1 MGESIRHRRLWH
13 DDDNLDLGQ
22 FGSVLLRASTSE
34 LVESLL
40 GLRALQAFDASPALF
55 PIRRELRFAARR
67 PVEKLFDQLALQLS
81 TRAHR
86 LDGNS
91 MLIEGNGYLAEITG
105 RRKIEYTSGT
115 AHVWARNLEIVDEV
129 EQRILAIV
137 GDDRVREQLFTIDW
151 HFQSNHGLSNVSFD
165 ELADPQ
171 LIDAAYP
178 TLIGGVTNF
187 IARYLEARET
197 VLVLQ
202 GPPGTGKTRLVR
214 AILAA
219 LSRRKGDVAKVLYTA
234 DRRALEGDELF
245 IDFLT
250 GEHDAFV
257 IEDADHLLGARAN
270 GNVDL
275 HRFLTVADGVVRAQG
290 RKIIFT
296 TNLHNIG
303 DIDEALVRP
312 GRSFGVIRTRA
323 LALEEAREFLAALT
337 HLSPAQRERVVA
349 RSFDAHTRG
358 RTLAE
363 LYQSVETVAVPEG
376 LHDGIAARTSVAH
389 D

>member
-1 MGESIRHRRLWH
+1 MHESTRHRLLWH
-13 DDDNLDLGQ
+13 DDDNFDLSQSGA
-22 FGSVLLRASTSE
+22 VLLRASTGD
-34 LVESLL
+34 LLESLL
-40 GLRALQAFDASPALF
+40 GLRALQAFNVTPAVF

-67 PVEKLFDQLALQLS
+67 SVDSLFDQLALQAA

-86 LDGNS
+86 IDGNS
-91 MLIEGNGYLAEITG
+91 MLMEGEGYLAEIKG

-115 AHVWARNLEIVDEV
+115 VHVWARNLDTVKAV
-129 EQRILAIV
+129 EQRILAVV

-151 HFQSNHGLSNVSFD
+151 HFQSSHGLSSVSFE
-165 ELADPQ
+165 ELADPK

-178 TLIGGVTNF
+178 TLIGGVTEF
-187 IARYLEARET
+187 VGRYLGARET

-214 AILAA
+214 AILAS
-219 LSRRKGDVAKVLYTA
+219 LSRRKADAARVLYTA
-234 DRRALEGDELF
+234 DRRTLENDEIF
-245 IDFLT
+245 IEFLT

-257 IEDADHLLGARAN
+257 VEDADHLLGARAN
-270 GNVDL
+270 GNADL

-312 GRSFGVIRTRA
+312 GRCFGAIRTRA
-323 LALEEAREFLAALT
+323 LTLEEAKDLLAALDQ
-337 HLSPAQRERVVA
+337 LSPAQRERA
-349 RSFDAHTRG
+349 LALSIDSHPRG
-358 RTLAE
+358 CTLAE
-363 LYQSVETVAVPEG
+363 LYHCVEAVAATDQRG
-376 LHDGIAARTSVAH
+376 WD
-389 D
+389 

>member
-1 MGESIRHRRLWH
+1 MHESIRHRLLWH
-13 DDDNLDLGQ
+13 DDANLDLGRY
-22 FGSVLLRASTSE
+22 GSMLLRASTSE

-55 PIRRELRFAARR
+55 PVRRELRFAARR
-67 PVEKLFDQLALQLS
+67 PIEKLFDQLALEVS

-86 LDGNS
+86 IDGNS
-91 MLIEGNGYLAEITG
+91 MLIEGDGYLAEIKG
-105 RRKIEYTSGT
+105 RRKMEYTSGT
-115 AHVWARNLEIVDEV
+115 ANVWARNLDIVDNV
-129 EQRILAIV
+129 EHRILAVV

-151 HFQSNHGLSNVSFD
+151 HFQSSHGLANVSFD

-178 TLIGGVTNF
+178 TLIGGVTDF
-187 IARYLEARET
+187 VARYLEARET
-197 VLVLQ
+197 VLILQ

-219 LSRRKGDVAKVLYTA
+219 LSRRKGDAAKVLYTA
-234 DRRALEGDELF
+234 DRRALESDEIF

-257 IEDADHLLGARAN
+257 VEDADHLLGARSN

-323 LALEEAREFLAALT
+323 LVLEEAKEFLAALT
-337 HLSPAQRERVVA
+337 HLSPDQCERILA
-349 RSFDAHTRG
+349 KSFAGHTRG
-358 RTLAE
+358 STLAE
-363 LYQSVETVAVPEG
+363 LYQSVEA
-376 LHDGIAARTSVAH
+376 IAAPARQA
-389 D
+389 

>member
-1 MGESIRHRRLWH
+1 MHDRTRHRLLWG
-13 DDDNLDLGQ
+13 DDQNLDLGQ
-22 FGSVLLRASTSE
+22 SGSLLLRASTSE

-40 GLRALQAFDASPALF
+40 GLRALQAFDLSPALF

-67 PVEKLFDQLALQLS
+67 PVEQLFDQLALQVS

-86 LDGNS
+86 MDGNT
-91 MLIEGNGYLAEITG
+91 MLIEGAGYLAEIKG

-115 AHVWARNLEIVDEV
+115 AHVWARNLEIVDAV
-129 EQRILAIV
+129 EQRILAVV

-151 HFQSNHGLSNVSFD
+151 HFQSSHGLSNVTFD

-178 TLIGGVTNF
+178 TLVGGVMDF

-219 LSRRKGDVAKVLYTA
+219 LSRRKDDAAKVLYTA

-257 IEDADHLLGARAN
+257 VEDADHLLGARAN
-270 GNVDL
+270 GNLDL

-312 GRSFGVIRTRA
+312 GRSFGVIRMRA
-323 LALEEAREFLAALT
+323 LAFDEAKDFLGALT
-337 HLSPAQRERVVA
+337 QLSPAQREQVLA
-349 RSFDAHTRG
+349 KSFDGHARG

-363 LYQSVETVAVPEG
+363 LYQAVEAV
-376 LHDGIAARTSVAH
+376 T
-389 D
+389 

>member
-1 MGESIRHRRLWH
+1 MHDSSRRRLLWH
-13 DDDNLDLGQ
+13 DNADLDLGGA
-22 FGSVLLRASTSE
+22 GSVLLRASTGE

-40 GLRALQAFDASPALF
+40 GLRALRAFDVSPALF

-67 PVEKLFDQLALQLS
+67 PVEKLFDQLALQVS

-86 LDGNS
+86 IDGNS
-91 MLIEGNGYLAEITG
+91 MLIEGDGYLAEIRG
-105 RRKIEYTSGT
+105 RRKMEYTSGT
-115 AHVWARNLEIVDEV
+115 AHVWARDLKTVDDV
-129 EQRILAIV
+129 ERSILSTV
-137 GDDRVREQLFTIDW
+137 GDDRVREQFFTIDW
-151 HFQSNHGLSNVSFD
+151 HFQSSHGLSSVTFD
-165 ELADPQ
+165 ELADPTPV
-171 LIDAAYP
+171 DAAYP
-178 TLIGGVTNF
+178 TLTGGVTGF
-187 IARYLEARET
+187 VERYLEARET

-202 GPPGTGKTRLVR
+202 GSPGTGKTRLVR

-219 LSRRKGDVAKVLYTA
+219 LSRRKGDSAKVLYTA
-234 DRRALEGDELF
+234 DRRALEGDEVF
-245 IDFLT
+245 IEFLT

-257 IEDADHLLGARAN
+257 VEDADHLLGARSN

-275 HRFLTVADGVVRAQG
+275 HRFLMVADGVVRAQG

-323 LALEEAREFLAALT
+323 LAIDEARDFLGALAQLT
-337 HLSPAQRERVVA
+337 PSQREQILA
-349 RSFDAHTRG
+349 RYFDVHTRG

-363 LYQSVETVAVPEG
+363 LYQAAEALSVPVRPV
-376 LHDGIAARTSVAH
+376 
-389 D
+389 

>member
-1 MGESIRHRRLWH
+1 MHESIRHRLLGH

-22 FGSVLLRASTSE
+22 FGPIVLRANASE

-67 PVEKLFDQLALQLS
+67 PVEKLFDELALHVS

-86 LDGNS
+86 LNGNS
-91 MLIEGNGYLAEITG
+91 MLIEGDGYLAQIMG

-115 AHVWARNLEIVDEV
+115 AHVWARSLEIVDDV
-129 EQRILAIV
+129 EQRILAVV

-151 HFQSNHGLSNVSFD
+151 HFQSSHGLSNVSFD

-178 TLIGGVTNF
+178 GLIGGVMNF

-219 LSRRKGDVAKVLYTA
+219 LSRRKGDAAKVLYTA
-234 DRRALEGDELF
+234 DRRALEGDEIF
-245 IDFLT
+245 MDFLT

-257 IEDADHLLGARAN
+257 VEDADHLLGARAN

-312 GRSFGVIRTRA
+312 GRCFGVIRTRA
-323 LALEEAREFLAALT
+323 LAFAEVKDFLVALPQLT
-337 HLSPAQRERVVA
+337 PTQRERVLA
-349 RSFDAHTRG
+349 GSFDGHTRG

-363 LYQSVETVAVPEG
+363 LYQAVEAVVVPVSQ
-376 LHDGIAARTSVAH
+376 A
-389 D
+389 

>member
-1 MGESIRHRRLWH
+1 MHESTRHRRLWH
-13 DDDNLDLGQ
+13 DDEDVELGQ
-22 FGSVLLRASTSE
+22 SGLVMLRASTSE
-34 LVESLL
+34 LVESIL
-40 GLRALQAFDASPALF
+40 GLRALRALDGSPATF
-55 PIRRELRFAARR
+55 PIRREIRFAARR
-67 PVEKLFDQLALQLS
+67 PVERLFDQFAMQMS
-81 TRAHR
+81 ARAHR
-86 LDGNS
+86 MDGDS
-91 MLIEGNGYLAEITG
+91 MLIEGEGYLAEIRG

-115 AHVWARNLEIVDEV
+115 AHVWARNPEIVYEF
-129 EQRILAIV
+129 ERRLLAIV

-151 HFQSNHGLSNVSFD
+151 HFQSSHGLSSVSFD

-178 TLIGGVTNF
+178 ALAGGVTGF
-187 IARYLEARET
+187 IERYLRGHET

-219 LSRRKGDVAKVLYTA
+219 ISHRKGDAARVLYTA
-234 DRRALEGDELF
+234 DRRALGNDDIF
-245 IDFLT
+245 IEFLT

-257 IEDADHLLGARAN
+257 IEDADHLLGARSN

-296 TNLHNIG
+296 TNLQNIG

-312 GRSFGVIRTRA
+312 GRSFGVVRVRA
-323 LALEEAREFLAALT
+323 LVLEEARSFLAALK
-337 HLSPAQRERVVA
+337 HLSQAQREQVLA
-349 RSFDAHTRG
+349 RSFDGHARG

-363 LYQSVETVAVPEG
+363 LYQSVEATEG
-376 LHDGIAARTSVAH
+376 PAR
-389 D
+389 

>member
-1 MGESIRHRRLWH
+1 MHESTRHRLFWH
-13 DDDNLDLGQ
+13 GDDNLDLSR
-22 FGSVLLRASTSE
+22 FGPVVLRASTSE
-34 LVESLL
+34 LVASLL
-40 GLRALQAFDASPALF
+40 GLRALRAFDVSPAAF

-67 PVEKLFDQLALQLS
+67 SVDILFDQLALQAA

-86 LDGNS
+86 IDGNS
-91 MLIEGNGYLAEITG
+91 MLMEGEGYVAEIKG

-115 AHVWARNLEIVDEV
+115 AHVWARSLETVRAV
-129 EQRILAIV
+129 ERRILAVV

-151 HFQSNHGLSNVSFD
+151 HFQSSHGLSSVSFE

-178 TLIGGVTNF
+178 SLIGGVAEF
-187 IARYLEARET
+187 VARYLGSRET

-219 LSRRKGDVAKVLYTA
+219 LSRRKGDAAKVLYTA
-234 DRRALEGDELF
+234 DRRTLENDEIF

-257 IEDADHLLGARAN
+257 VEDADHLLGARAN

-275 HRFLTVADGVVRAQG
+275 HRFLAVADGVVRAQG
-290 RKIIFT
+290 RKIIT

-312 GRSFGVIRTRA
+312 GRCFGVIRTRA
-323 LALEEAREFLAALT
+323 LALEEAKDLLVALT
-337 HLSPAQRERVVA
+337 PLSPAQRDQALALSFGSNA
-349 RSFDAHTRG
+349 RGS
-358 RTLAE
+358 TLAE
-363 LYQSVETVAVPEG
+363 LYHGVEAV
-376 LHDGIAARTSVAH
+376 AARDRQA
-389 D
+389 

>member
-1 MGESIRHRRLWH
+1 MHESTRHRPFWH
-13 DDDNLDLGQ
+13 DDDNLDLSRSGP
-22 FGSVLLRASTSE
+22 VLLRASTSE

-40 GLRALQAFDASPALF
+40 GLRALQAFDVSPAVF

-67 PVEKLFDQLALQLS
+67 SVDSLFDQLALQAG

-86 LDGNS
+86 IDGNS
-91 MLIEGNGYLAEITG
+91 LLMEGEGYVAEIKG
-105 RRKIEYTSGT
+105 HRKIEYTSGT
-115 AHVWARNLEIVDEV
+115 AHVWARSLETVNAV
-129 EQRILAIV
+129 EQRILAVV

-151 HFQSNHGLSNVSFD
+151 HFQRSHGLSSVSFE

-178 TLIGGVTNF
+178 TLIGGVTEF
-187 IARYLEARET
+187 VARYLGARET

-219 LSRRKGDVAKVLYTA
+219 LSHRKGDAAKVLYTA
-234 DRRALEGDELF
+234 DRRALESDEIV

-257 IEDADHLLGARAN
+257 VEDADHLLGTRAN

-312 GRSFGVIRTRA
+312 GRCFGVIRTRA
-323 LALEEAREFLAALT
+323 LALDEAKDLLVALT
-337 HLSPAQRERVVA
+337 RLTPAQREQVLA
-349 RSFDAHTRG
+349 LAFESNARG

-363 LYQSVETVAVPEG
+363 LYHGVEAVTAPERQ
-376 LHDGIAARTSVAH
+376 A
-389 D
+389 

>member
-1 MGESIRHRRLWH
+1 MGRS
-13 DDDNLDLGQ
+13 GP
-22 FGSVLLRASTSE
+22 VLLRVSTSD
-34 LVESLL
+34 LAESLL
-40 GLRALQAFDASPALF
+40 GVRVLQAFDVSPAVF

-67 PVEKLFDQLALQLS
+67 SVDSLFDQLALQAA

-86 LDGNS
+86 IDATSLL
-91 MLIEGNGYLAEITG
+91 MEGEGYVAEVEG
-105 RRKIEYTSGT
+105 RRKIAYSSGT
-115 AHVWARNLEIVDEV
+115 ARVWARNLEIVHAV
-129 EQRILAIV
+129 EQRILAVV

-151 HFQSNHGLSNVSFD
+151 HFQSSHGLSSVSFE

-171 LIDAAYP
+171 LLDAAYP
-178 TLIGGVTNF
+178 TLIGGATAFV
-187 IARYLEARET
+187 AHYLQARET

-219 LSRRKGDVAKVLYTA
+219 LSRRKGDAAKVLYTA
-234 DRRALEGDELF
+234 DRRTLENDEIF

-257 IEDADHLLGARAN
+257 VEDADHLLGARAH

-303 DIDEALVRP
+303 DIDAALVRP
-312 GRSFGVIRTRA
+312 GRCFGVIRTRA
-323 LALEEAREFLAALT
+323 LTLDEAREMLAGLT
-337 HLSPAQRERVVA
+337 WLSSVERVQILGLA
-349 RSFDAHTRG
+349 FASNTRG
-358 RTLAE
+358 STLAE
-363 LYQSVETVAVPEG
+363 LYHCVDAVAPAVS
-376 LHDGIAARTSVAH
+376 A
-389 D
+389 